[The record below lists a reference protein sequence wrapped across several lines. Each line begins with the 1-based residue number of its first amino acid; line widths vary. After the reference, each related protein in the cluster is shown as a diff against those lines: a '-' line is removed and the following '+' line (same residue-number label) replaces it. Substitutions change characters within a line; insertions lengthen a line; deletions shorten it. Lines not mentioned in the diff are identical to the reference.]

1 VRSAVRDL
9 SIVLVVSWLARG
21 AFVAAIGDAHSLDV
35 DYWRGAL
42 SAQDAGENPYETGV
56 LNWPPLWLVVI
67 VALDYAAN
75 LVDVGFLTALRLY
88 LVLVE
93 SLLVVALYF
102 TLLSFG
108 AEPRAVRRALL
119 VGIALNPIAIILVCQ
134 HGNSDVQVGLLV
146 VLTVAALG
154 TYWRSRDVVLW
165 LCGCLLVGLGVLAKT
180 APLVIAPI
188 LAPGARLASRTAR
201 ALGVALV
208 IGPAALG
215 VAVILALAPSAV
227 LDHVIGY
234 RSTRGFFGVSGMV
247 TEFGVF
253 DLRFTVVTL
262 VALATLAAIAVLW
275 RWSADESRSRP
286 DRSFL
291 LIAGCLIV
299 ALLWVAEA
307 FDRFTSVDVR
317 EYYIR
322 GFTYVVF
329 GAVAWL
335 AYRLWRSPPLKP
347 RALFLLV
354 AVIFMLV
361 VAFGPGYGAHYAY
374 WFIPALVATYVL
386 FDHAWRRLLLVAY
399 VVAGLTYA
407 VEYAVVPFLG
417 AYAVAMF
424 GSSEWMTDVSDYLTV
439 PHRWVI
445 FRLPLLVVYLVVI
458 AQGIAR
464 LSKEATSEPAAEA

>member
-1 VRSAVRDL
+1 
-9 SIVLVVSWLARG
+9 VL
-21 AFVAAIGDAHSLDV
+21 
-35 DYWRGAL
+35 
-42 SAQDAGENPYETGV
+42 
-56 LNWPPLWLVVI
+56 
-67 VALDYAAN
+67 
-75 LVDVGFLTALRLY
+75 
-88 LVLVE
+88 
-93 SLLVVALYF
+93 
-102 TLLSFG
+102 
-108 AEPRAVRRALL
+108 
-119 VGIALNPIAIILVCQ
+119 
-134 HGNSDVQVGLLV
+134 
-146 VLTVAALG
+146 
-154 TYWRSRDVVLW
+154 
-165 LCGCLLVGLGVLAKT
+165 
-180 APLVIAPI
+180 
-188 LAPGARLASRTAR
+188 
-201 ALGVALV
+201 
-208 IGPAALG
+208 GPAALG

>member
-1 VRSAVRDL
+1 
-9 SIVLVVSWLARG
+9 
-21 AFVAAIGDAHSLDV
+21 
-35 DYWRGAL
+35 
-42 SAQDAGENPYETGV
+42 
-56 LNWPPLWLVVI
+56 
-67 VALDYAAN
+67 
-75 LVDVGFLTALRLY
+75 
-88 LVLVE
+88 
-93 SLLVVALYF
+93 
-102 TLLSFG
+102 
-108 AEPRAVRRALL
+108 